1 MNMVDAKRVL
11 ETALICAQQPLQVK
25 ALRELFADAI
35 GADTVKTLLAELQT
49 EWVGRGVELVNVSIG
64 WRFQSRP
71 EMREF
76 LDRLH
81 PEKPPKYTGLRWK
94 HWPSLPTGNR

>member
-11 ETALICAQQPLQVK
+11 EAALICAQQPLTVK

-35 GADTVKTLLAELQT
+35 GADTVKSLLSELQT
-49 EWVGRGVELVNVSIG
+49 EWVGRGVELVSVSSG

-71 EMREF
+71 EMREY
-76 LDRLH
+76 LDDCTPRS
-81 PEKPPKYTGLRWK
+81 R
-94 HWPSLPTGNR
+94 PSTPVRPWRH